1 MELELK
7 NELNL
12 DERITYLKANIN
24 NLYYKELMDKNYNE
38 LVENTI
44 ALADLEKY
52 ANYLLKAVSADERD
66 FKDITQEQWNEEI
79 RKKESQFAV
88 DENGNEID
96 MNEEDGQLKKNI
108 YKSNDITVTSKLL
121 KEDSELGKI
130 LREYQ
135 PVRKHLSKELQKY
148 KEKKGNTSAYEY
160 GFIRRNLKE
169 LKYDMILTIKY
180 KKGLD
185 VLRPLPT
192 KRANID
198 LDTIRYS
205 SITTIKAILRTISLD
220 TELSPSNDLSI
231 IAEDIRVAIR
241 ALQRQKELN
250 EVDLKVILGINEGLN
265 LREVAL
271 EVGISHV
278 GVSKKIDRIAEKIS
292 KQLTRKI

>member
-1 MELELK
+1 
-7 NELNL
+7 
-12 DERITYLKANIN
+12 
-24 NLYYKELMDKNYNE
+24 
-38 LVENTI
+38 
-44 ALADLEKY
+44 
-52 ANYLLKAVSADERD
+52 
-66 FKDITQEQWNEEI
+66 
-79 RKKESQFAV
+79 
-88 DENGNEID
+88 

>member
-1 MELELK
+1 M
-7 NELNL
+7 
-12 DERITYLKANIN
+12 TG
-24 NLYYKELMDKNYNE
+24 
-38 LVENTI
+38 VQTC
-44 ALADLEKY
+44 ALP
-52 ANYLLKAVSADERD
+52 
-66 FKDITQEQWNEEI
+66 
-79 RKKESQFAV
+79 
-88 DENGNEID
+88 
-96 MNEEDGQLKKNI
+96 
-108 YKSNDITVTSKLL
+108 
-121 KEDSELGKI
+121 I
-130 LREYQ
+130 L
-135 PVRKHLSKELQKY
+135 
-148 KEKKGNTSAYEY
+148 
-160 GFIRRNLKE
+160 
-169 LKYDMILTIKY
+169 
-180 KKGLD
+180 
-185 VLRPLPT
+185 LRPLPT